1 MRITVDPSHDALE
14 KVLAEL
20 LAEDIDITA
29 REVAR
34 RHPSLKNA
42 SAFTRNESRLALITK
57 AQDTQSAARAVNSK
71 PLVQKAATLSEQL
84 ARKSARVEELEKQV
98 SCLVASHAACV
109 RAVMRHGGIQ
119 ALQRFW
125 KEYAEVAKELERLGA
140 LPRGADVVPFG
151 AITNPRTCQGAQDSQ

>member
-1 MRITVDPSHDALE
+1 MRVTVDPSHDALE

-20 LAEDIDITA
+20 LDEDIDITV

-42 SAFTRNESRLALITK
+42 SAFTRNESRLAVIKK
-57 AQDTQSAARAVNSK
+57 AQDKQSAARKVHSE

-84 ARKSARVEELEKQV
+84 ASKSARVDELEKQV
-98 SCLVASHAACV
+98 RCLVASHAACV
-109 RAVMRHGGIQ
+109 RAVMRHGGVQ

-125 KEYAEVAKELERLGA
+125 KEYAEVAAELERLGA
-140 LPRGADVVPFG
+140 LPRGADVVPFEVV
-151 AITNPRTCQGAQDSQ
+151 TNPQNRPRGPR